1 MPTTI
6 TTGKDGIINKCK
18 DQQTGMKNIVILT
31 LSTILM
37 MSCVGKTH
45 QDDEQEQPHLTD
57 VSVAHASYGHI
68 DKQIELT
75 AVTAFL
81 KKSVVTA
88 PVASFITAC
97 YVQPGTVVH
106 RGQILYRLESKERE
120 ALGGDVMTKNMG
132 VNYIKASMAG
142 VVTEVLQQT
151 GGYVTE
157 GSTLCSIANTGSMV
171 FEVDVPTEDMKY
183 ARPGTHCRISLP
195 DGRELSAVLSTPL
208 ATMDVNAQVQ
218 QIPARVKTSF
228 LPEGLRAKA
237 LLPVSSNR
245 HQTQLVPKSAIQS
258 DDNMTSFWIMTV
270 SDSNTAKKIPVT
282 IGNSNTVETEILS
295 PRLSSSDRIITTGSY
310 ELQEGDKVKIIK

>member
-1 MPTTI
+1 
-6 TTGKDGIINKCK
+6 
-18 DQQTGMKNIVILT
+18 MKNIVILT

-37 MSCVGKTH
+37 MSCGGKTQ
-45 QDDEQEQPHLTD
+45 QDDEQEQTHVTD
-57 VSVAHASYGHI
+57 VSVINMSYGHI

-81 KKSVVTA
+81 KKNVVTA

-97 YVQPGTVVH
+97 YVQPGSMVH
-106 RGQILYRLESKERE
+106 RGQILYRLESKERQ
-120 ALGGDVMTKNMG
+120 ALGGDVMAKNMG
-132 VNYIKASMAG
+132 INYIKASTAG

-157 GSTLCSIANTGSMV
+157 GSTLCSIANTNSMV

-183 ARPGTHCRISLP
+183 ARPGTICLISLP
-195 DGRELSAVLSTPL
+195 DGRKFSSVLSTPL

-218 QIPARVKTSF
+218 QIPARAKSPF

-245 HQTQLVPKSAIQS
+245 HHTQLLPKSAMQS
-258 DDNMTSFWIMTV
+258 DDNMTSFWIMAV
-270 SDSNTAKKIPVT
+270 SDSGTAKKIPVT
-282 IGNSNTVETEILS
+282 IGNSNKAETEILS
-295 PRLSSSDRIITTGSY
+295 PHLSPADRIITTGSY
-310 ELQEGDKVKIIK
+310 QLQDGDKVKIVK